1 MESLGNGRWV
11 EGRTQS
17 GSSDSNY
24 LRRGIDRWFH
34 ALGVLCLLLLA
45 SSVVRAQTSGYVYDA
60 NGRVVA
66 VTATNGTSVPY
77 SYNTLGH
84 ISQVGAPLSPGQ
96 LAIFAF
102 VPTHGVAG
110 TQVTIDGQGFS
121 STPANNAVSFN
132 GTPASVLSASATQLV
147 VTVPSGATSGPIGV
161 TVGGQTVSSATPF
174 VMDDT
179 GAPPSITQVSPLIVA
194 MGGTIMVAG
203 THLDPVPGDTA
214 VQMGDMDVLSLPAVS
229 DTLLQYA
236 AITSGYV
243 TVETPYGEATSP
255 APVIVLPSGVTAASV
270 VSSGY
275 ATSGGAP
282 VALNIGAAGQV
293 GAVLFQANADTW
305 QSLQATG
312 ITSTASTINY
322 KIYAPG
328 NVLIQQGTVSAT
340 SPSIHLPKL
349 TVSGT
354 YLATFQPDTAGAQL
368 SIALETDA
376 ALVTNALLPVATHT
390 AGRSERLTFTVT
402 ASANVEVTLA
412 NLAVVGGN
420 SNGVQVEAYNA
431 VGSNVGGF
439 NTYSSNP
446 GGSGRL
452 PLWNLAAG
460 TYTVVVT
467 PLDGGTMSFNALL
480 QPDTIGPA
488 LTANAPLN
496 INLGVGQVDRLAFNA
511 NAGDT
516 VALQLSGVNTTPAG
530 QQMYV
535 QVYSPGTTPPSVPT
549 NPYAIFSTTS
559 STTVNLQN
567 LPASGTY
574 LVVVSIISGT
584 AGSAQLTLASNAGG
598 TLADNGSAQSYQA
611 NVGGQNVYLTFQA
624 NQGDNLELTIN
635 GIAITGSSSTTEMVN
650 VYNSGGTNVY
660 ALSCSTANPG
670 GSCRLPLWN
679 LAADTYSVVVS
690 PPDVNSRISFNVILA
705 SDVVGPVLAVNT
717 PTKINLAAGQVERL
731 TFNANAGD
739 TVALQL
745 SGVSTVPADQQI
757 YVQVYSPG
765 TTPPSASTSWF
776 SIFSTA
782 SSTTA
787 NLQNLPASGTYLVV
801 VSIISGTAG
810 SAQLTLGGVAP
821 SVSGTIVD
829 NDSAQSYQANM
840 EGQNVYLTFSANQG
854 DNLELTI
861 NGIAITGSSAT
872 SETVNVYN
880 SSGANIYSLSCSTAN
895 PGGSC
900 RLPLWNLAA
909 GTYSV
914 VVSPPDNNSRIGF
927 NAILAPDMVGPV
939 LAVNTSTTINL
950 AAGQSERLT
959 FNANA
964 GDTVA
969 LQLSG
974 VNTTPAGQQMYVQV
988 YSPGTTPPSA
998 STSWYAILSTASS
1011 TTTNLQNL
1019 PASGTYLV
1027 VVSLVSGTPGNA
1039 QLTLSN
1045 PSSTSV
1051 SVQ

>member
-1 MESLGNGRWV
+1 MAWGV
-11 EGRTQS
+11 VHAQS
-17 GSSDSNY
+17 
-24 LRRGIDRWFH
+24 
-34 ALGVLCLLLLA
+34 
-45 SSVVRAQTSGYVYDA
+45 TSYVYDA

-420 SNGVQVEAYNA
+420 SNGVQVDIYDPS
-431 VGSNVGGF
+431 GTNVAS
-439 NTYSSNP
+439 YACYVSNP
-446 GGSGRL
+446 GASCRHA
-452 PLWNLAAG
+452 LWNLVEGTYSAVLTPSSGGSFQVSALLLPDVMGPALMPNAPININLGVGEVERFTFNANAGGAVTLLLSAVSTTNPAGQAMYVQVYRPDGGAITPTGFYTTFNTTSSEMVDLSSLPASG
-460 TYTVVVT
+460 TYTVVVCMPYGT
-467 PLDGGTMSFNALL
+467 PGSAQLTLVPGVTGTMPSSGAAQNYSANVAGQNINLSFTANAGDNLEL
-480 QPDTIGPA
+480 TFANISVPGSSNGGFEVDVYNPSGTNVASYDCYASNPGASCRDALWNLVAGTYSVVLIPIWGGSIQVSALAQSDVMEPA
-488 LTANAPLN
+488 LTPNTAANV
-496 INLGVGQVDRLAFNA
+496 NLGVGQVERFTFNA
-511 NAGDT
+511 NVQGSVT
-516 VALQLSGVNTTPAG
+516 LQLSGVSATNPAG
-530 QQMYV
+530 QAMYV
-535 QVYSPGTTPPSVPT
+535 QVYQPDGGVITPT
-549 NPYAIFSTTS
+549 GFYATFSATS
-559 STTVNLQN
+559 SNAINLSN

-574 LVVVSIISGT
+574 TVVVCTPYGT
-584 AGSAQLTLASNAGG
+584 PANAQLTMVPGATGVPSVTGTLASNGAPQNYSATVAGQG
-598 TLADNGSAQSYQA
+598 IDLSFTANAGDNME
-611 NVGGQNVYLTFQA
+611 LTFA
-624 NQGDNLELTIN
+624 NISVP
-635 GIAITGSSSTTEMVN
+635 GSSNGGFEVD
-650 VYNSGGTNVY
+650 VYNPSGTKVASYDCY
-660 ALSCSTANPG
+660 ASNPG
-670 GSCRLPLWN
+670 ASCRDALWN
-679 LAADTYSVVVS
+679 LVAGTYSVELNPIWGGSMQVS
-690 PPDVNSRISFNVILA
+690 ALLEPDVMA
-705 SDVVGPVLAVNT
+705 PVLTPNT
-717 PTKINLAAGQVERL
+717 PANVNLGVGQVERF
-731 TFNANAGD
+731 TFTAHAGD
-739 TVALQL
+739 AVALQL
-745 SGVSTVPADQQI
+745 SSVSTTNPTGQAMF
-757 YVQVYSPG
+757 VQVYRPDG
-765 TTPPSASTSWF
+765 GVITPTGFYTT
-776 SIFSTA
+776 FSTT
-782 SSTTA
+782 SSSTA
-787 NLQNLPASGTYLVV
+787 NLSSLPASGIYTVV
-801 VSIISGTAG
+801 VCT
-810 SAQLTLGGVAP
+810 Q
-821 SVSGTIVD
+821 
-829 NDSAQSYQANM
+829 Y
-840 EGQNVYLTFSANQG
+840 
-854 DNLELTI
+854 
-861 NGIAITGSSAT
+861 
-872 SETVNVYN
+872 
-880 SSGANIYSLSCSTAN
+880 
-895 PGGSC
+895 
-900 RLPLWNLAA
+900 
-909 GTYSV
+909 
-914 VVSPPDNNSRIGF
+914 
-927 NAILAPDMVGPV
+927 
-939 LAVNTSTTINL
+939 
-950 AAGQSERLT
+950 
-959 FNANA
+959 
-964 GDTVA
+964 
-969 LQLSG
+969 
-974 VNTTPAGQQMYVQV
+974 
-988 YSPGTTPPSA
+988 
-998 STSWYAILSTASS
+998 
-1011 TTTNLQNL
+1011 
-1019 PASGTYLV
+1019 
-1027 VVSLVSGTPGNA
+1027 GTPGDA
-1039 QLTLSN
+1039 QLALV
-1045 PSSTSV
+1045 P
-1051 SVQ
+1051 Q